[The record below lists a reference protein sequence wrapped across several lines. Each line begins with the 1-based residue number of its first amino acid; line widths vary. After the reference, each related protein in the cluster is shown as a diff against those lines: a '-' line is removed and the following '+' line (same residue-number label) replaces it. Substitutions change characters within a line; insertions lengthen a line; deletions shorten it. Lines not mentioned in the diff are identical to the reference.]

1 MNAVDVFLWII
12 IGASIALAAG
22 LLFGL
27 VAWNAQMRRRR

>member
-1 MNAVDVFLWII
+1 MTIDVFLWIV

-27 VAWNAQMRRRR
+27 MAWNAQLKRKD